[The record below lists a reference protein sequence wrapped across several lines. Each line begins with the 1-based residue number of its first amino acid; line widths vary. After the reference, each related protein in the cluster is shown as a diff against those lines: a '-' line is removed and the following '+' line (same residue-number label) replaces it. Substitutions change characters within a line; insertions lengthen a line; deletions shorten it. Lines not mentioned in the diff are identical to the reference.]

1 MNNNNIN
8 NNNINNVYVMD
19 HPLVQHKI
27 SILRDKNTS
36 SKEFRELI
44 HEITMLM
51 CYESMRNLKL
61 HEKTVET
68 PLQITKSNIISQ
80 EDIIFVPI
88 LRAGLGMIQ
97 GALNLIPNARI
108 GHIGLSR
115 DHETLQ
121 PIEYYFKLPPNIS
134 SESTIILLD
143 PMLATGGTAVDSV
156 QKLKNLN
163 LKNIKFMCI
172 LASPEGINKLH
183 SAHSDIEIY
192 CAAKDQKLN
201 EHGYILPG
209 LGDAGDRIFGTL

>member
-1 MNNNNIN
+1 
-8 NNNINNVYVMD
+8 MD

>member
-1 MNNNNIN
+1 MNNNIN
-8 NNNINNVYVMD
+8 NIYIMD

-68 PLQITKSNIISQ
+68 PLQITKSNVISQ

>member
-1 MNNNNIN
+1 MNNNV
-8 NNNINNVYVMD
+8 NNIYIMD

>member
-1 MNNNNIN
+1 MNNNIN
-8 NNNINNVYVMD
+8 NIYIMD

>member
-1 MNNNNIN
+1 MNNNIN
-8 NNNINNVYVMD
+8 NINNIYIMD

>member
-1 MNNNNIN
+1 MNNNIN
-8 NNNINNVYVMD
+8 NIYIMD

-134 SESTIILLD
+134 CESTIILLD

>member
-1 MNNNNIN
+1 MNNNIN
-8 NNNINNVYVMD
+8 NIYIMD

-209 LGDAGDRIFGTL
+209 LGDAGDRIFGTLSYFY

>member
-8 NNNINNVYVMD
+8 NNNINNIYVMD

>member
-1 MNNNNIN
+1 MNNNIN
-8 NNNINNVYVMD
+8 NIYIMD

-97 GALNLIPNARI
+97 GALNLIPDARI

-209 LGDAGDRIFGTL
+209 LGDAGDRIFVTL

>member
-1 MNNNNIN
+1 MNNNIN
-8 NNNINNVYVMD
+8 NIYIMD

-201 EHGYILPG
+201 EQGYILPG

>member
-1 MNNNNIN
+1 MNNIY
-8 NNNINNVYVMD
+8 IMD